1 MNGIL
6 INGSDIRVAVQ
17 NTLGYTFGRIV
28 GLGQNTIGGQARVA
42 SNGDALPIAVRHYIN
57 APGPTTGA
65 VYPCDG
71 DTNDFQDL
79 VSTAETACLGSVTS
93 TSLRTMPTPGM
104 NYDPLNKN
112 NDPAH
117 HGPIIQL
124 VGQGAQSSNT
134 SGFRGFVA
142 LDIRNFYDV
151 SSNVF
156 YNGVTAGANANTI
169 AALEAGWVAK
179 GYPGPDF
186 PPVVVPPDP
195 NDQIGILDGNKS
207 GIIISAIDNRFT
219 EGDEVLAAVYSGTV
233 MSIPDFALT
242 VPTTIPID
250 TTQNRDGQ
258 VSMSATKNSAFT
270 GLVYTSA
277 FKDWSTDP
285 NPYGS
290 TLAPLTFTPYP
301 ATPATTITWATFNTT
316 AAPAGI
322 YTIWIKGHSP
332 SPVLIDHFYPV
343 AINVGGVKRD
353 FSSSGAGQVVAARH
367 DRRNRDRFDH
377 DHHPE
382 HRQHRFSNTG
392 ATVTLSLEGGP
403 QDNGVLPVGLGATSL
418 TPSSFS
424 LSKGQSQTIN
434 ISING
439 GSLGP
444 GEYPLTIRA
453 TGTNADGQPVTRLI
467 PITLDIATASTSS
480 QYVDIM
486 GFAIF
491 RITDINSNSVDGYAI
506 SGVYAD
512 MNDPALRRGQVA
524 RLVPWN

>member
-1 MNGIL
+1 
-6 INGSDIRVAVQ
+6 
-17 NTLGYTFGRIV
+17 
-28 GLGQNTIGGQARVA
+28 
-42 SNGDALPIAVRHYIN
+42 
-57 APGPTTGA
+57 
-65 VYPCDG
+65 
-71 DTNDFQDL
+71 
-79 VSTAETACLGSVTS
+79 
-93 TSLRTMPTPGM
+93 
-104 NYDPLNKN
+104 
-112 NDPAH
+112 
-117 HGPIIQL
+117 
-124 VGQGAQSSNT
+124 
-134 SGFRGFVA
+134 
-142 LDIRNFYDV
+142 
-151 SSNVF
+151 
-156 YNGVTAGANANTI
+156 
-169 AALEAGWVAK
+169 
-179 GYPGPDF
+179 
-186 PPVVVPPDP
+186 
-195 NDQIGILDGNKS
+195 
-207 GIIISAIDNRFT
+207 
-219 EGDEVLAAVYSGTV
+219 
-233 MSIPDFALT
+233 
-242 VPTTIPID
+242 
-250 TTQNRDGQ
+250 
-258 VSMSATKNSAFT
+258 MSATKNSAFT

-277 FKDWSTDP
+277 FTDWSTDP

-332 SPVLIDHFYPV
+332 SPALIDHFYPV

-353 FSSSGAGQVVAARH
+353 FSSSGAGQVVALATTGATGTGSITITTP
-367 DRRNRDRFDH
+367 NTGNTG
-377 DHHPE
+377 
-382 HRQHRFSNTG
+382 FSNTG

-403 QDNGVLPVGLGATSL
+403 QDNGVLPVGIGATSL

-424 LSKGQSQTIN
+424 LSKGQTQTIN

-453 TGTNADGQPVTRLI
+453 TGTNADGQPVTRLM

-486 GFAIF
+486 GFAVF
-491 RITDINSNSVDGYAI
+491 RITDINTNSVDGYAI